1 MLILA
6 SASQSRKKLLEN
18 CKIEFLQISSDFDE
32 SLIRE
37 KDIANLA
44 LELSFQ
50 KANCLFKNIQKVSL
64 PEKVNFNF
72 VEILGC
78 DSIFEFKGEAFGKP
92 LDKEE
97 AFNRWKKMSG
107 EFGFLHTGHTLL
119 IGSFDLTS
127 KKITINKTIKKTVS
141 SKVYFSKL
149 EDPEINNYVNTLE
162 PLYCAGGFALEGIGG
177 KYIEKIEGC
186 FSNVM
191 GLSLPWLRKNLSNEE
206 NFTQKNPIVR

>member
-18 CKIEFLQISSDFDE
+18 CQIQFIQISSDFDE
-32 SLIRE
+32 TTIQE
-37 KDIANLA
+37 ENIFNLA

-50 KANCLFKNIQKVSL
+50 KANSLYENIPTTLFPK
-64 PEKVNFNF
+64 EFNYGQL
-72 VEILGC
+72 EILGC
-78 DSIFEFKGEAFGKP
+78 DSIFEFKGEAYGKP
-92 LDKEE
+92 SNKEE

-107 EFGFLHTGHTLL
+107 EFGFLHTGHTLI
-119 IGSFDLTS
+119 IGNFDSDS
-127 KKITINKTIKKTVS
+127 KIFKITEIIKKTVS
-141 SKVYFSKL
+141 SRVYFSKL
-149 EDPEINNYVNTLE
+149 EDWEIKNYVDTNE

-191 GLSLPWLRKNLSNEE
+191 GLSLPWLRKNLY
-206 NFTQKNPIVR
+206 R

>member
-18 CKIEFLQISSDFDE
+18 CQIEFLQISSNFDE
-32 SLIRE
+32 TSIKE
-37 KDIANLA
+37 KNINKLA

-50 KANCLFKNIQKVSL
+50 KAKSLSENIQKISL
-64 PEKVNFNF
+64 PEEFNYGPL
-72 VEILGC
+72 EILGC
-78 DSIFEFKGEAFGKP
+78 DSIFEFKGEAYGKP
-92 LDKEE
+92 SSKKE

-107 EFGFLHTGHTLL
+107 KFGFLHTGHTLI
-119 IGSFDLTS
+119 IGNFDSISNVL
-127 KKITINKTIKKTVS
+127 KITEIIKKTVS
-141 SKVYFSKL
+141 SRVHFSKL
-149 EDPEINNYVNTLE
+149 EDQEIMSYVDTNE

-191 GLSLPWLRKNLSNEE
+191 GLSLPWLRKNLY
-206 NFTQKNPIVR
+206 K

>member
-18 CKIEFLQISSDFDE
+18 CQIEFIQISSNFDE
-32 SLIRE
+32 TTIKE
-37 KDIANLA
+37 KNIFNLA

-50 KANCLFKNIQKVSL
+50 KAKILSKNIQKISL
-64 PEKVNFNF
+64 SEELNYGSL
-72 VEILGC
+72 EILGC
-78 DSIFEFKGEAFGKP
+78 DSIFEFNGEVYGKP
-92 LDKEE
+92 SNKEE
-97 AFNRWKKMSG
+97 AFIRWKKMSG
-107 EFGFLHTGHTLL
+107 EFGILHTGHSLL
-119 IGSFDLTS
+119 IGGFDSTS
-127 KKITINKTIKKTVS
+127 NIFKITEKIKKTIS

-149 EDPEINNYVNTLE
+149 EDWEIKSYVDTNE

-191 GLSLPWLRKNLSNEE
+191 GLSLPWLRKNL
-206 NFTQKNPIVR
+206 TK